1 MTPFRGYFGCVGCV
15 FFWLFGFGQGCQK
28 SRLLGLRRR
37 SVFMFR
43 AGFEKTWFGLNF
55 FNLRKT
61 LFGRLWRLP
70 RGRRPGRGP
79 GRPAG
84 EISKNWEGRRDP
96 EILEFYLK
104 CNTNTMDLSI
114 FPSPG
119 PLPNFGSL
127 GPPGRPGWPRRLAGT
142 IARDPLQNDPEN

>member
-1 MTPFRGYFGCVGCV
+1 MRYFGYIGCV
-15 FFWLFGFGQGCQK
+15 PGGLFCFGQGYQK
-28 SRLLGLRRR
+28 NHFWGLRRR

-55 FNLRKT
+55 FNLRKS
-61 LFGRLWRLP
+61 LFGRLLGLP

-84 EISKNWEGRRDP
+84 KISKNWGGRQDP
-96 EILEFYLK
+96 EILDFYLK
-104 CNTNTMDLSI
+104 YNTNTIDLSI

-142 IARDPLQNDPEN
+142 IAQDPLKNVPEN